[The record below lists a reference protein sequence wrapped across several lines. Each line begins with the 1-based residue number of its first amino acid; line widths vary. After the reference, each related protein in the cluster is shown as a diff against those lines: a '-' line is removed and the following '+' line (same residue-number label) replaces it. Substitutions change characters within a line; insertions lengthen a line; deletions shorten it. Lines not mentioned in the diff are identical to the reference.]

1 MAKVFIE
8 EDLLVDVCDEIRE
21 KEQSVAPIPVPDI
34 PQRIH
39 DIQTGSDFYGDRF
52 YDLINGAPP
61 SNENE

>member
-21 KEQSVAPIPVPDI
+21 KEQSVAPIPTVDI
-34 PQRIH
+34 PQRIR

-52 YDLINGAPP
+52 FDLINGAPP